1 MAGSLV
7 LASASPF
14 RRMLLENAGIAFQA
28 KAADIDERA
37 IEGEVERQGSSPE
50 EVALILAE
58 AKARNVGQ
66 AFPDD
71 IIIGSDQ
78 TMSLGARVYHK
89 PRDMNEA
96 RDHLLSLSGQVHQLN
111 SGIVL
116 TRGNDILWKHV
127 SSARMSVRPLR
138 PEFIDAHLA
147 RAGNKALAS
156 VGAYQLESEGI
167 QLFDRID
174 GDYFTILGL
183 PMLPLL
189 AKLRDLRVIDA

>member
-1 MAGSLV
+1 MSVRL
-7 LASASPF
+7 
-14 RRMLLENAGIAFQA
+14 
-28 KAADIDERA
+28 
-37 IEGEVERQGSSPE
+37 
-50 EVALILAE
+50 
-58 AKARNVGQ
+58 
-66 AFPDD
+66 FPDD

-127 SSARMSVRPLR
+127 SSARMSVRALR
-138 PEFIDAHLA
+138 PDFIDAHLA
-147 RAGNKALAS
+147 RVGKRALAS
-156 VGAYQLESEGI
+156 VGAYQLEGEGI
-167 QLFDRID
+167 QLFDKID

-183 PMLPLL
+183 PH
-189 AKLRDLRVIDA
+189 AAAARKTRDLRCDRCVIHVKHLLTTPSSRAIRSSIRALR